1 MKRNDRLIILGCI
14 YLGIAIACCIAGM
27 IALGNDRIDAG
38 FVLMLTMIA
47 MAIVTNWVLNCTNDK
62 RKPVAWGERLKAGED
77 EE

>member
-38 FVLMLTMIA
+38 FVLMSPS
-47 MAIVTNWVLNCTNDK
+47 
-62 RKPVAWGERLKAGED
+62 RKNGHENSGKSGMNL
-77 EE
+77 